1 MPDTS
6 SARRAC
12 RRLGYLLGPAVLLAS
27 LAIGG
32 AAQAAVGTAHPAVPA
47 PAATRC
53 SLQPAETSVKPPR
66 RDPSGGT
73 ILVKPSSRG
82 CHDLNLYTVGTT
94 DNYIG
99 WLQVGGK
106 WQSCGKWVHL
116 TRGSMGLATLCTGV
130 PAGTP
135 MQVVA
140 RCHAFVPIVVAI

>member
-1 MPDTS
+1 
-6 SARRAC
+6 
-12 RRLGYLLGPAVLLAS
+12 VLLAS

-32 AAQAAVGTAHPAVPA
+32 TAQAAVGAAHPAVPA

-53 SLQPAETSVKPPR
+53 SLQPASTSVKPPR

-116 TRGSMGLATLCTGV
+116 TRGSMGLTTLCTSV